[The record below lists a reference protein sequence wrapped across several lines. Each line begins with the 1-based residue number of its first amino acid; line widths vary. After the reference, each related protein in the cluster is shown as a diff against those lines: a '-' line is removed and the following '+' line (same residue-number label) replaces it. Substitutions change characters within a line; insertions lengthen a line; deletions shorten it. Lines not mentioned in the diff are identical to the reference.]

1 MPLEIPTLPET
12 HLQPLNFITEDDDT
26 LVLTACV
33 NAGGFVALVNSIE
46 RLQEYEAFASA
57 ASQVDIMLQ
66 TGTFSTE
73 HFVFNGCV
81 KTFLS
86 YSVMDPFGSLGELD
100 QANQGLQDALL
111 STPFGAMLVER
122 YLDDP
127 MAEHD
132 LA

>member
-1 MPLEIPTLPET
+1 MPKEISNLPDT
-12 HLQPLNFITEDDDT
+12 RLRPLNFVTEDDET

-33 NAGGFVALVNSIE
+33 NAGGFVALVNSAD
-46 RLQEYEAFASA
+46 RLQEYEAFARA
-57 ASQVDIMLQ
+57 ASQTDIMLQ

-100 QANQGLQDALL
+100 QANQGLHDALL
-111 STPFGAMLVER
+111 STPFGAMLLER
-122 YLDDP
+122 YLEDP